1 MYPSLIAERFTLRPL
16 RDADAAAIAAACVDP
31 EIVRWC
37 KSIPLS
43 YTLDNARLFIDYT
56 RVAAS
61 NGSELVWAID
71 YSGVF
76 AGVVTLFDIEHDA
89 AEVGFWM
96 APQMRGKGIL
106 KEALAVMMGFAF
118 DPQGIGLNQ
127 LTWTAIEGNTA
138 SEKAALAVGFAAIS
152 TVPEGTFDRR
162 LPSGEQPRLT
172 ARTATMTR
180 AQWAEKGF
188 PV

>member
-16 RDADAAAIAAACVDP
+16 RDSDAAEIAAACVDP
-31 EIVRWC
+31 DIVLWC
-37 KSIPLS
+37 KSIPLD
-43 YTLDNARLFIDYT
+43 YTLDNAHMFIDYT

-61 NGSELVWAID
+61 NGSELVWGID
-71 YSGVF
+71 FSGVF
-76 AGVVTLFDIEHDA
+76 AGIVTLFDIEDDA

-96 APQMRGKGIL
+96 VPQMRGKGIL
-106 KEALAVMMGFAF
+106 KEALAVVMGFAF
-118 DPQGIGLNQ
+118 DPQGMGLNQ

-138 SEKAALAVGFAAIS
+138 SEKAALAVGFTDIR
-152 TVPEGTFDRR
+152 TVPEGTVDRK

-188 PV
+188 AT